1 MTRLTVL
8 SRCARRLVPVAL
20 LLSAACSTP
29 APTPDS
35 FAPPTSPTSAPE
47 PAVDRLGLRAELADH
62 RARQI
67 AHLHA
72 YALAGQFPH
81 NVTTAPS
88 LHLFRDPEGRLCA
101 VANLIQTDGRG
112 DLVEATV
119 LAQNDLAIADVHGGQ
134 MMEWIERSGAST
146 AGGKLGANSGSGAVP
161 READAAGRSL
171 AARALRRWATAVAG
185 DADER
190 GGSMKLAAEVEA
202 ELRADTERS
211 LDVAVERLVAAAGAA
226 RAARKS

>member
-62 RARQI
+62 RALQI

-88 LHLFRDPEGRLCA
+88 LHLFRDPKGRLCA

-134 MMEWIERSGAST
+134 MMEWIERSGLTQEELVRIQVPAPFL
-146 AGGKLGANSGSGAVP
+146 GKRMRPA
-161 READAAGRSL
+161 EALPLELYADGRPTPPSPETQMN
-171 AARALRRWATAVAG
+171 AEIA
-185 DADER
+185 
-190 GGSMKLAAEVEA
+190 KHAAEVEA